1 VGFLN
6 HVHLRS
12 ASQRARKPVVTTT
25 AVAHA
30 DIRPEHLERLIERE
44 TANMVTCRALG
55 NMDRARK
62 HWLALRELVGQRT
75 PETVATMEAE
85 KGLA

>member
-1 VGFLN
+1 MGIPLE
-6 HVHLRS
+6 H
-12 ASQRARKPVVTTT
+12 AVTT
-25 AVAHA
+25 VA
-30 DIRPEHLERLIERE
+30 DIKPEHLERLIERERE

-55 NMDRARK
+55 NMERARK

-75 PETVATMEAE
+75 PETVARMEAE